1 MNSRITKIFID
12 SRYSRDGTT
21 FDLHDAGIVINP
33 DSRMWLSEFT
43 CPASWDT
50 IDSSNDSLVVVD
62 GSPLVERVVT
72 IPRGAH
78 DLESLRESLEVA
90 LNSTSFGTYTV
101 NLVSTGDSGSTH
113 RSYVI
118 ENTLDFSILNDDSG
132 SSMNSIVN
140 FPGASVANTSHKS
153 SFIDIRRTHSIYV
166 NSPGF
171 GSYSSYG
178 VRGGRSIIAKI
189 PILVGYA
196 GLVHYQGTASE
207 HDCVR
212 VGVHSISSITLEL
225 QDAAG
230 LTLDLNDAA
239 WSATLI
245 FEN

>member
-1 MNSRITKIFID
+1 MNSRITKVFID

-43 CPASWDT
+43 CPAAWDT
-50 IDSSNDSLVVVD
+50 IDSSNDSLIVVD
-62 GSPLVERVVT
+62 GSPFVERVVT

-78 DLESLRESLEVA
+78 DLESLRESLEIG
-90 LNSTSFGTYTV
+90 LNSTGFGTYAV
-101 NLVSTGDSGSTH
+101 ALVSTGDSGSTY
-113 RSYVI
+113 RSFVI
-118 ENTLDFSILNDDSG
+118 ENTLDFLIRTNDSRSTMTSI
-132 SSMNSIVN
+132 IN
-140 FPGASVANTSHKS
+140 FPDAWFVNTSHKS

-166 NSPGF
+166 NAPGF

-178 VRGGRSIIAKI
+178 VRGGRNIIAKI
-189 PILVGYA
+189 PVLCGYA
-196 GLVHYQGTASE
+196 GLVHYHGTASE

>member
-1 MNSRITKIFID
+1 MNSRITKVFLD
-12 SRYSRDGTT
+12 SRYSRDGST

-43 CPASWDT
+43 SPASWDT
-50 IDSSNDSLVVVD
+50 IDSTNDSLVIVD
-62 GSPLVERVVT
+62 GDPLVERVVT
-72 IPRGAH
+72 IPRGSH
-78 DLESLRESLEVA
+78 DLESLRESLETA

-113 RSYVI
+113 RSFVI
-118 ENTLDFSILNDDSG
+118 ENTLAFAILNEDSG
-132 SSMNSIVN
+132 STMTSIIN
-140 FPGASVANTSHKS
+140 FPDAWFVNTSHKS

-166 NSPGF
+166 TAPGF

-178 VRGGRSIIAKI
+178 VRGGRNIIAKI
-189 PILVGYA
+189 PVLVGYA
-196 GLVHYQGTASE
+196 GVVHYQGTASE
-207 HDCVR
+207 HDCVT
-212 VGVHSISSITLEL
+212 VGVHSISTITLEL

-230 LTLDLNDAA
+230 LSLDLNDAA

>member
-1 MNSRITKIFID
+1 MNSRITKVFLD
-12 SRYSRDGTT
+12 SRYSRDGST
-21 FDLHDAGIVINP
+21 FDLHNAGIVINP

-43 CPASWDT
+43 CPAAWDT
-50 IDSSNDSLVVVD
+50 IDSSNDSLLVVD
-62 GSPLVERVVT
+62 GDPLAERLLT

-78 DLESLRESLEVA
+78 DLESLREALETE

-101 NLVSTGDSGSTH
+101 NLTSVGDSGSTH
-113 RSYVI
+113 RSFVV
-118 ENTLDFSILNDDSG
+118 ENTLAFAIVNGDSR
-132 SSMNSIVN
+132 STLTSIVN
-140 FPGASVANTSHKS
+140 FPGASVAGTSHKS

-166 NSPGF
+166 NAPAF

-178 VRGGRSIIAKI
+178 VRGGRNIIAKI
-189 PILVGYA
+189 PVLVGYA
-196 GLVHYQGTASE
+196 GVVHYQGTASE
-207 HDCVR
+207 HDCVT

-230 LTLDLNDAA
+230 LSLDLNDAS